1 MQITLTQFVSLD
13 GVSQGPGSADE
24 DTSDGFTRGGWF
36 VPFMD
41 AAFVRTASEWLDHA
55 DGLLFGRRTYEAF
68 ARDWPL
74 ITEPD
79 PFTVR
84 MNSLP
89 KYVVSSTLEEGS
101 WDPTTLLGGD
111 PVAAVGRLRDRP
123 GREMQ
128 IHGSARLGGFL
139 VASGLVDTL
148 RLVVA
153 PTVVGEGRR
162 LFTHPSG
169 STGFRLVERDH
180 TPSGVL
186 LLEYASTGAAPL
198 ADYEGLDSLTS

>member
-1 MQITLTQFVSLD
+1 MKITLTQFVSLD
-13 GVSQGPGSADE
+13 GVSQGPGAADE
-24 DTSDGFTRGGWF
+24 DVSEGFTRGGWF

-41 AAFVRTASEWLDHA
+41 AAFVRTASEWLDQA

-68 ARDWPL
+68 ARDWPQ

-89 KYVVSSTLEEGS
+89 KYLVSSTLTEGS
-101 WDPTTLLGGD
+101 WAPTTVLGGD
-111 PVAAVGRLRDRP
+111 PVTSVARLREQP
-123 GREMQ
+123 GRELQ

-139 VASGLVDTL
+139 VASGLVDTV

-162 LFTHPSG
+162 LFTHPSQ
-169 STGFRLVERDH
+169 STGFRLVGREH
-180 TPSGVL
+180 TPSGLV
-186 LLEYASTGAAPL
+186 LLEYATTGTAPL
-198 ADYEGLDSLTS
+198 ADYEGVDALT

>member
-1 MQITLTQFVSLD
+1 MKITLTQFVSLD

-24 DTSDGFTRGGWF
+24 DTSDGFGRGGWF

-68 ARDWPL
+68 ARDWPR

-89 KYVVSSTLEEGS
+89 KYVVSSTLAEGT
-101 WDPTTLLGGD
+101 WAPTTVLRDVEG
-111 PVAAVGRLRDRP
+111 VRRLRERP
-123 GREMQ
+123 GREVQ
-128 IHGSARLGGFL
+128 IHGSARLGGAL
-139 VASGLVDTL
+139 LAGGLVDTL

-162 LFTHPSG
+162 LFTHPSQ
-169 STGFRLVERDH
+169 STGLRLVGRDD
-180 TPSGVL
+180 TPAGVL
-186 LLEYASTGAAPL
+186 LLEYATTGAAPL
-198 ADYEGLDSLTS
+198 ADYEGVDALT